1 MKIQNMTKQFK
12 GVYNSYLNANNGDN
26 LFKIYDRPSEEKWKA
41 LEYCK
46 KLYSEM
52 EGASNFQIIVGN
64 TYQFS
69 VGFMQEENGNIY
81 FIYITRDYDRKLL
94 IKDGIN

>member
-1 MKIQNMTKQFK
+1 MKLCKMNKQFK
-12 GVYNSYLNANNGDN
+12 SIYNLYSRVNNGDN
-26 LFKIYDRPSEEKWKA
+26 LFKIYDRPSQEKWEA

-52 EGASNFQIIVGN
+52 PNTSNFQIIGGN

-69 VGFMQEENGNIY
+69 VGFIQEENNQKY
-81 FIYITRDYDRKLL
+81 FIYITKDYDRKIL
-94 IKDGIN
+94 IEEV